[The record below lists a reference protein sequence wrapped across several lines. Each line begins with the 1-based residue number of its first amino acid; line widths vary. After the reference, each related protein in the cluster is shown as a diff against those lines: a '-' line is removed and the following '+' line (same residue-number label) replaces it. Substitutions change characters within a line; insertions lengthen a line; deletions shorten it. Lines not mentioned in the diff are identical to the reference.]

1 MTNTN
6 THNGWKHYIELRCGL
21 WTYNTH
27 KKGLKL
33 LNWMWPATI
42 QGFTVRAVWLPQALK
57 KKTQIFDYYWIAWA
71 DSMEIKLNIDDI
83 YVSFVVRLFIWT
95 TKTTSETSWK
105 CNFPRF
111 FSQEKNGCVATVFVH
126 CFQRIIF
133 QSHCWADETKI
144 FHIFMENCT
153 ARQPGEEKKTQRT
166 RQQTSMDAL
175 LWPTF
180 HCRFRQYPQFPVVY
194 PNFYA
199 VPWYAMQHFPSYIMQ
214 EYEWTGRN
222 MFFNISLAQ
231 PWPKKK
237 MGEVA
242 SSIEQTQHF
251 SLRLCVFDGQHPD
264 SLDGCLG
271 GPWDMEK
278 GVWTKQIVA
287 ENYATCYIWQWRKA
301 KASLACA
308 IYIPQ
313 QTCAVR
319 TTIPKWRPTPY
330 LRGCQIVSTPQI

>member
-1 MTNTN
+1 MFRSSLDYSYEPP
-6 THNGWKHYIELRCGL
+6 KPRQ
-21 WTYNTH
+21 
-27 KKGLKL
+27 KL
-33 LNWMWPATI
+33 HENA
-42 QGFTVRAVWLPQALK
+42 
-57 KKTQIFDYYWIAWA
+57 IFH
-71 DSMEIKLNIDDI
+71 
-83 YVSFVVRLFIWT
+83 VSFLR
-95 TKTTSETSWK
+95 K
-105 CNFPRF
+105 
-111 FSQEKNGCVATVFVH
+111 KNGCVATVFVH

-199 VPWYAMQHFPSYIMQ
+199 VPWYAMQHFPTYIMQ

-287 ENYATCYIWQWRKA
+287 ENYATCYIWHWRKA